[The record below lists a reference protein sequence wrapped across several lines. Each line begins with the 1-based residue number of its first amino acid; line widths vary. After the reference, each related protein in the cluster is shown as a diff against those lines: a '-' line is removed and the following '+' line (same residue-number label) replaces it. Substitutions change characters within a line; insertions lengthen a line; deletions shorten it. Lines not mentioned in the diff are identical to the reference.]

1 MSGKFRA
8 TWNMEKISFEN
19 RLTMCL
25 NAVKSSPE
33 SLPRCV
39 KNTVALLLQVD
50 VIPKTYNTDC
60 IELNARTDFSENS
73 FRYPTVTHMG
83 LPPPS
88 AHQFLQPV
96 LSGGLFPS
104 SKYFQHLFNVV
115 EMIQEYN
122 LLVRKLN
129 FVTYRSD
136 DSESMSKT
144 RIRYLCKISE
154 CKVKALARELERL
167 LTNTGIAAEANLQ
180 LIVPHIKQI
189 MEEPYS
195 AVLAAWYLFDPIAR

>member
-1 MSGKFRA
+1 MSEKFRA
-8 TWNMEKISFEN
+8 TWNMEKVCFEN

-25 NAVKSSPE
+25 NAVKSSPD

-39 KNTVALLLQVD
+39 KNAVALLLQVD
-50 VIPKTYNTDC
+50 VIPKTYNAEC
-60 IELNARTDFSENS
+60 IENNVRLDFSENS

-104 SKYFQHLFNVV
+104 SKYFQHLFRVV

-122 LLVRKLN
+122 LLVSKLN
-129 FVTYRSD
+129 FVTHRGE
-136 DSESMSKT
+136 DSEAMSKT

-154 CKVKALARELERL
+154 CKVKAVARELEGL
-167 LTNTGIAAEANLQ
+167 LINVGIAAEANLQ
-180 LIVPHIKQI
+180 LIVPHVKQFV
-189 MEEPYS
+189 EEPYS